1 MAKEK
6 PDLISQTQ
14 ENKFT
19 TTDSKIATK
28 RKITYE
34 FTIGSKKSLSL
45 PYSFAVNGKALP
57 AYDKKPARVGGE
69 KDSISVMV
77 NQGDKVSLYL
87 NSDAHPSYRK
97 EPVYEVTAGERNI
110 KVIITEKYGKHGDSD
125 KPTQVKE
132 KDEAAEA
139 KKDEDTYTAPLTGD
153 IWLKVSHPYTTSE
166 AEALIPAGTSAEVIA
181 AVKSIYNIL
190 AAKNLSI
197 AIPATKEKPAVTI
210 AVTFADAENPN
221 DNITKFDLLTQGL
234 PRVHPAGYVALFNA
248 AIDAGVAKMTMS
260 SAWRP
265 MVGSI
270 AHRAGLGLDVNY
282 VGGTRMN
289 RQILRDDKADDAKN
303 VTAEEKKLF
312 KEFLAA
318 KDEQAKAKHAA
329 DAAQANFGKFKKD
342 PVKGPL
348 VEEELKKANDVL
360 NAATEKQ
367 EKAKNTW
374 ADELEKNQPTSV
386 KLFRGSLMKCACV
399 NQLFDPWYMDDNT
412 HDKIPPVPNTQ
423 TKKGKEESNETLHA
437 HHLHITV
444 EEKKIL

>member
-28 RKITYE
+28 RKVSYE

-45 PYSFAVNGKALP
+45 PYAIAVNGKALP
-57 AYDKKPARVGGE
+57 AYDKKPARVGGD
-69 KDSISVMV
+69 KGLISVMV
-77 NQGDKVSLYL
+77 NQADKVSLYL

-110 KVIITEKYGKHGDSD
+110 KVIITEKYGKHSDSD
-125 KPTQVKE
+125 KPTQTKE
-132 KDEAAEA
+132 KDDAAEA
-139 KKDEDTYTAPLTGD
+139 KKNEDTYTAPLTGD
-153 IWLKVSHPYTTSE
+153 IWLKVSHPYTPSE
-166 AEALIPAGTSAEVIA
+166 AEALIPVGTRPEVTA
-181 AVKSIYNIL
+181 AVKTIYDIL
-190 AAKNLSI
+190 KIRSLTI
-197 AIPATKEKPAVTI
+197 TLPAGKENPANTI
-210 AVTFADAENPN
+210 AVTFADADNPN
-221 DNITKFDLLTQGL
+221 DNITKFDLLNQGL

-289 RQILRDDKADDAKN
+289 RQILRDDKAVDAKN
-303 VTAEEKKLF
+303 VSKEERKLF

-318 KDEQAKAKHAA
+318 KEELAKAKHAA
-329 DAAQANFGKFKKD
+329 EAALENVGKVKKD
-342 PVKGPL
+342 PIKL
-348 VEEELKKANDVL
+348 SLAEAERKKADDVL
-360 NAATEKQ
+360 KAATDQQ
-367 EKAKNTW
+367 EKTKKDW
-374 ADELEKNQPTSV
+374 EKELEKNQPASV
-386 KLFRGSLMKCACV
+386 KLFRGSLMDCACV
-399 NQLFDPWYMDDNT
+399 NQLFDPWYMDNDT
-412 HDKIPPVPNTQ
+412 HDKIAPIPNTQ
-423 TKKGKEESNETLHA
+423 TKDGKNESNETLHA